1 VGVGLPGPDGSDDR
15 GLWQI
20 NNRAWPNV
28 SGKCAFDAQCNA
40 DAAWKISAK
49 GATWSPWS
57 TYGNGAWER
66 YVSTAKAAVTG
77 GFTVE
82 LHDQKAGTCLD
93 AEASQSHNSGTIYQQ
108 ACKSGD
114 KREQWTVLDTLG
126 KLPIFR
132 NNATH
137 LCLDVDPSQL
147 RNGGAVFQWACDSR
161 YAFQLWN

>member
-1 VGVGLPGPDGSDDR
+1 M
-15 GLWQI
+15 
-20 NNRAWPNV
+20 
-28 SGKCAFDAQCNA
+28 
-40 DAAWKISAK
+40 
-49 GATWSPWS
+49 
-57 TYGNGAWER
+57 
-66 YVSTAKAAVTG
+66 STAKAAVTG

-82 LHDQKAGTCLD
+82 LRDQKAGTCLD
-93 AEASQSHNSGTIYQQ
+93 AEASQSHNGGTIYQQ

-147 RNGGAVFQWACDSR
+147 RNGGKVYQWACDRAAKAEQWWFRGSGRLNAGGNADAGLKNERSGRCPAADSKDPKPGGAVFQWACDSR
-161 YAFQLWN
+161 NAFQLWN